1 MWIEE
6 TPCSTD
12 YQVYAALI
20 TPGLSNRGWTLQ
32 EVVDVV
38 CVVGGGSDEASERE
52 GTRCGHR

>member
-1 MWIEE
+1 M
-6 TPCSTD
+6 
-12 YQVYAALI
+12 YAALI
-20 TPGLSNRGWTLQ
+20 IPGLSNRGWSLQ